1 MTLFSLKGNSVTSD
15 PWSRLAFLSI
25 VSLYNDKNLI
35 LGGMREAGSGG
46 DVTEGKL
53 TRASLKGDVIIA
65 FYCMDLCQ
73 SGA

>member
-1 MTLFSLKGNSVTSD
+1 MTSD
-15 PWSRLAFLSI
+15 LWSRLAFLSI
-25 VSLYNDKNLI
+25 VRAYNDKSHCFV
-35 LGGMREAGSGG
+35 RVWEACSGG